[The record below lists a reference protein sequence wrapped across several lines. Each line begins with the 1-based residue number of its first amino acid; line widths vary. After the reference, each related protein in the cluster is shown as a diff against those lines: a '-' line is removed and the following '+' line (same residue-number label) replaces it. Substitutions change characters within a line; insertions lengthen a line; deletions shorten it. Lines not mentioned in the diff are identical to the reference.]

1 MLELKDDSLQQ
12 ILPSSIARDT
22 TVKNIVTAISEK
34 LRFINRQS
42 ELVLLLPRLDE
53 LPETLV
59 DELAWQY
66 HVDFYDY
73 TADISKKRA
82 LVRKA
87 IAWHRFKGTPAAV
100 EEVCTAVFKSAKVY
114 EWWQYGGE
122 PYHFQV
128 RLIEEGVP
136 DETVIDNLERA
147 IQVMKNTRSWLDGLS
162 FYRELIAQFYFANVM
177 WVHKAV
183 HVYPSKFIMPDISGK
198 VYFGNA
204 IRQQRRV
211 ELKCQT
217 GVD

>member
-12 ILPSSIARDT
+12 ILPSSIASDT
-22 TVKNIVTAISEK
+22 TVQNIAKAINEK
-34 LRFINRQS
+34 LKLINRQT
-42 ELVLLLPRLDE
+42 ELILLLPRLDE

-73 TADISKKRA
+73 AADITKKRA

-87 IAWHRFKGTPAAV
+87 IAWHRYKGTPAAV
-100 EEVCTAVFKSAKVY
+100 EEVCTAVFQSAKVA

-136 DETVIDNLERA
+136 DESVIDNLERA
-147 IQVMKNTRSWLDGLS
+147 IQVTKNTRSWLDGLS
-162 FYRELIAQFYFANVM
+162 FYRELLAKIYMVKTM
-177 WVHKAV
+177 WAHKSV
-183 HVYPSKFIMPDISGK
+183 SVYPSRFTIPDINANT
-198 VYFGNA
+198 YFGNA
-204 IRQQRRV
+204 IREQRSV
-211 ELKCQT
+211 TLCQT